1 MSSISQQGR
10 DRRRAVVVGL
20 LFISAIV
27 TLFIGQAL
35 YGSTLNSA
43 EYLETVQPHRNQVI
57 IGVLIEFLGIIGLA
71 FIPVLLF
78 PYLKR
83 RDEMLARGYVG
94 IRLLEVVLL
103 SLAQI
108 WKLRLV
114 DLSRAYSTFQGDASP
129 YLEAIG
135 ASIKSALFWNDSGGL
150 MYLVVFVIGMLII
163 YTALYRSRLI
173 PRWLS
178 VWGLIAAG
186 LLLISSVTATF
197 NLLPEMVAVLLMV
210 ATPLQEL
217 AMSLWFIVKGFNP
230 KAVLQGATA

>member
-1 MSSISQQGR
+1 M
-10 DRRRAVVVGL
+10 
-20 LFISAIV
+20 
-27 TLFIGQAL
+27 
-35 YGSTLNSA
+35 
-43 EYLETVQPHRNQVI
+43 
-57 IGVLIEFLGIIGLA
+57 
-71 FIPVLLF
+71 
-78 PYLKR
+78 
-83 RDEMLARGYVG
+83 
-94 IRLLEVVLL
+94 
-103 SLAQI
+103 
-108 WKLRLV
+108 
-114 DLSRAYSTFQGDASP
+114 
-129 YLEAIG
+129 
-135 ASIKSALFWNDSGGL
+135 
-150 MYLVVFVIGMLII
+150 I